1 MKRSRALLRRW
12 RGLHD
17 CHDVMLGTR
26 RDFMMRRERLGKK
39 EEMEAEDFVDVPIL
53 DAGRR

>member
-1 MKRSRALLRRW
+1 
-12 RGLHD
+12 
-17 CHDVMLGTR
+17 
-26 RDFMMRRERLGKK
+26 MMRRERLGKK